1 MSSSSARGKGEG
13 GNEFSE
19 KSRDVRGSNIT
30 AAKGVAD
37 AVRTSL
43 GPKGMD
49 KMICSPNNDVIITND
64 GATILKQLEVVH
76 PCAKML
82 VDLSHAQ
89 DVEAGDGTTTVTVM
103 AGALLGAT
111 QKLLNKGIHPTIISE
126 SFLRAATKAEEILQE
141 MSIPIDL
148 SDKESLLNSS
158 NTALSSKMVSQYSNV
173 LSPIV
178 VNSIYHVIDP
188 KTSTNVDLND
198 IKIITKLGGTVE
210 DTNLVEGL
218 AFSQHASHSA
228 GGPTRVK
235 DAKIGLIQF
244 CLSPPKTN
252 MDSSVIVSDYQQMD
266 RILKDERK
274 YLLDICNKIK
284 KSGCNVLL
292 IQKSILRDAV
302 TDMSLHFLSKLK
314 IMVVKDIERDE
325 IEFISKT
332 TGCVPIAS
340 IESFAPE
347 KLGSAALVEE
357 VGVGEEGKI
366 VQITGITTPHK
377 TVSVVVR
384 GSNKLMLDEAERSI
398 HDSLCVI
405 RCLVK
410 KRFLIAGGGAPEIEL
425 SIQLANWAKTLS
437 GLDQICVA
445 AYAEAFEII
454 PYTLAENAG
463 LHPIQIVTELRTRHA
478 NGEKNAGINVR
489 KGAISNILEENVVQP
504 LLVSMSAVRLST
516 ETVAMILKIDDIVA
530 VR

>member
-1 MSSSSARGKGEG
+1 M
-13 GNEFSE
+13 
-19 KSRDVRGSNIT
+19 
-30 AAKGVAD
+30 
-37 AVRTSL
+37 AVPL
-43 GPKGMD
+43 
-49 KMICSPNNDVIITND
+49 
-64 GATILKQLEVVH
+64 
-76 PCAKML
+76 
-82 VDLSHAQ
+82 DL
-89 DVEAGDGTTTVTVM
+89 
-103 AGALLGAT
+103 
-111 QKLLNKGIHPTIISE
+111 N
-126 SFLRAATKAEEILQE
+126 
-141 MSIPIDL
+141 
-148 SDKESLLNSS
+148 DKESLLNSS
-158 NTALSSKMVSQYSNV
+158 NTALSSKMVSQYSSI

-198 IKIITKLGGTVE
+198 IKVIKKLGGTVE
-210 DTNLVEGL
+210 DTELVEGL
-218 AFSQHASHSA
+218 VFAQHASHSA

-244 CLSPPKTN
+244 CVSPPKTN
-252 MDSSVIVSDYQQMD
+252 MESSVIVSDYQQMD

-302 TDMSLHFLSKLK
+302 TDMSLHFLAKLK

-332 TGCVPIAS
+332 IGCTPIAS
-340 IESFAPE
+340 IDSFTPD
-347 KLGSAALVEE
+347 KLGSASLVEE
-357 VGVGEEGKI
+357 VGNGDEGK
-366 VQITGITTPHK
+366 VVKVTGITTPHK
-377 TVSVVVR
+377 TVSIVVK

-410 KRFLIAGGGAPEIEL
+410 RKFLIAGGGAPEIEL
-425 SIQLANWAKTLS
+425 SLQLSKWAKTLS
-437 GLDQICVA
+437 GLDQICVQ

-463 LHPIQIVTELRTRHA
+463 LHPIQIVTELRNRHA
-478 NGEKNAGINVR
+478 NGEKTAGINVR

-504 LLVSMSAVRLST
+504 LLVSTSAVRLAT